1 VFDLLSWQ
9 GLRFL
14 LRLPPIVELRQ
25 GLEPA
30 CLNLSRISQLVLSHT
45 HWQTHQRKTEH
56 DGCFLGIFLSH
67 WSIAR
72 TTSESQSMHWLIL
85 HADQL
90 IGEAAQM
97 TANIKIWKTGAE
109 VASCAESILLF

>member
-1 VFDLLSWQ
+1 
-9 GLRFL
+9 
-14 LRLPPIVELRQ
+14 
-25 GLEPA
+25 
-30 CLNLSRISQLVLSHT
+30 
-45 HWQTHQRKTEH
+45 
-56 DGCFLGIFLSH
+56 
-67 WSIAR
+67 
-72 TTSESQSMHWLIL
+72 MHWLIL